1 MKLAIFEMEKL
12 KKFLVIL
19 IIISSYSV
27 FSQYYTGSNIPFGQN
42 RVQYNSF
49 FWQSFEF
56 ERSKVYFSKGGRE
69 HAKFAAKTAYEFQ
82 KKIEKFIDFS
92 IEEKIHLIV
101 YNSQSKF

>member
-19 IIISSYSV
+19 ILISSYSV

-82 KKIEKFIDFS
+82 KKNR
-92 IEEKIHLIV
+92 KI
-101 YNSQSKF
+101 Y

>member
-49 FWQSFEF
+49 FGNLLSLKDQRYIFLKAVENMQNLQQIQPMNF
-56 ERSKVYFSKGGRE
+56 
-69 HAKFAAKTAYEFQ
+69 
-82 KKIEKFIDFS
+82 KKK
-92 IEEKIHLIV
+92 
-101 YNSQSKF
+101 